1 MDLFRHNKMD
11 ATTVTEKLN
20 KNLNDMLAEVG
31 KKWKDISVNLYSK
44 GGILVNYWPTR
55 HHSTYQVFGRSKGDS
70 IYTANFS
77 NYADLM
83 EGIDS
88 IRAFIAKTE
97 NVEKTVLKFRIN
109 YLLKRIVRDLTTGDY
124 SNTKEFDLFFYPSG
138 AIDTSMKWGGG
149 DLKYGV
155 TSRCRK
161 PIHRHFSREE
171 FIQLDQM
178 ELAGEIYELHQAK
191 KNIKREAHLI
201 K

>member
-1 MDLFRHNKMD
+1 MD

-31 KKWKDISVNLYSK
+31 KKWRDIDVHLYSK
-44 GGILVNYWPTR
+44 GGILVNYSPTR

-83 EGIDS
+83 EGVDS

-138 AIDTSMKWGGG
+138 AIDTSLQFCIGAYV
-149 DLKYGV
+149 KYGV

-161 PIHRHFSREE
+161 PINRHFIREE

-191 KNIKREAHLI
+191 KNSKREAHLI